1 MPQHIGTIQPQFVV
15 ALSEMEVDI
24 IVTALLESGHVELAE
39 DFEDAAYGGCECEEC
54 EGV

>member
-1 MPQHIGTIQPQFVV
+1 MPQHIGTIQPQFIV

-24 IVTALLESGHVELAE
+24 IVTALLEAGHVEMAD
-39 DFEDAAYGGCECEEC
+39 DFEGAAYGDCECEEC